1 MVFLLLIFI
10 TAACYSVCQKVLSEP
25 KVCGNTERI
34 KKKAGDRQLAQY
46 VALLD
51 KKKRFW
57 TQSNLSPWLRESA
70 KEAIHTT
77 HG

>member
-1 MVFLLLIFI
+1 MIFI
-10 TAACYSVCQKVLSEP
+10 TAARYSVCQKVLSKP

-51 KKKRFW
+51 KKRVFGHKATFHHGLERVLKRQF
-57 TQSNLSPWLRESA
+57 TQHMVNN
-70 KEAIHTT
+70 
-77 HG
+77 